1 MPHVDNIIGA
11 FSDDHVIKLTGL
23 SKSQLR
29 YWDET
34 CFFPPSYASEN
45 RRNPYSRVYSF
56 RDVVGLRTLAIL
68 RKDYGI
74 PLQHLRKVAAK
85 LSRIKKDPWS
95 EITLYVL
102 GKEVQ
107 FREPDTRRVRSAVSG
122 QYVNLP
128 LRDVIHN
135 VEDEAK
141 KLRSRADDQLGK
153 VEKHRYV
160 AHNAWVLAG
169 TRIPTKAI
177 RRFNEAGYTVAQI
190 IEEYPSLTRRDIKAA
205 LAHEGKLAKIA

>member
-1 MPHVDNIIGA
+1 MV
-11 FSDDHVIKLTGL
+11 
-23 SKSQLR
+23 
-29 YWDET
+29 
-34 CFFPPSYASEN
+34 
-45 RRNPYSRVYSF
+45 
-56 RDVVGLRTLAIL
+56 
-68 RKDYGI
+68 

-107 FREPDTRRVRSAVSG
+107 FREPDTRRVRSAIGG

-135 VEDEAK
+135 VEAEAK
-141 KLRSRADDQLGK
+141 HLRTRADDQLGK

-160 AHNAWVLAG
+160 AHNSWVVAG

-177 RRFNEAGYTVAQI
+177 QRFNEAGYTIAQI